1 MDQVV
6 KTVGDWVAAMVLVA
20 SVVAMAFA
28 AYWREPFFPGEAE
41 VVLICGLLLA
51 VDFVRRCWN
60 EPSSARR
67 DAWSVA
73 AWVGLTGCVAAF
85 AVDGGLSDNFWWA
98 SACFGAPAFVMGVSM
113 ARRAYRSLGSTEFSP
128 PVGGS

>member
-1 MDQVV
+1 MDQVL
-6 KTVGDWVAAMVLVA
+6 KTVGDWAAAMVLVA

-41 VVLICGLLLA
+41 VVLLCGLLLA

-73 AWVGLTGCVAAF
+73 AWVGLTGCVATF
-85 AVDGGLSDNFWWA
+85 AVDGGLSDKLLVGVGLLRGAGICDGRQHGA
-98 SACFGAPAFVMGVSM
+98 SGLSV
-113 ARRAYRSLGSTEFSP
+113 
-128 PVGGS
+128 VGFY